1 MQLKTVLGSYS
12 ISKSPG
18 YSRLRRFLRNQ
29 LQMDE
34 YVAQDILIDV
44 FEIVCVGDG
53 FREVMDYFNERERE
67 SSKSAIWDLRSIW
80 IPMQRKSL

>member
-1 MQLKTVLGSYS
+1 
-12 ISKSPG
+12 
-18 YSRLRRFLRNQ
+18 
-29 LQMDE
+29 MDE

-44 FEIVCVGDG
+44 FEIVCVGGG

-67 SSKSAIWDLRSIW
+67 SSKFAIWDLRLIW